1 MAFRTTSSESARL
14 KQARPTRS
22 VPPDDGARIVAKT
35 DQLTEL
41 ALRGTLIAKDAAMN
55 LRDLL
60 ENSSMMAFLAVK
72 DCEKELDQ
80 IERQIDE
87 KLPKAITRVGEAKA
101 RELLACLKFI
111 TDLERIGDL
120 LWWVAQRL
128 QSVRVPPKT
137 RKQMEKIAEILESM
151 LAQVHQGFTERDLE
165 LATAVLKTDSEIDL
179 VCRALFR
186 EYLHQRSNSHS
197 VDVLLMTQSLER
209 AGDHT
214 KNLAEELYHLI
225 EGRSLRHSKKS
236 SRASN

>member
-1 MAFRTTSSESARL
+1 MPGASE
-14 KQARPTRS
+14 
-22 VPPDDGARIVAKT
+22 KT
-35 DQLTEL
+35 EQLTEL
-41 ALRGTLIAKDAAMN
+41 ALRGTLIAKDSAMN

-87 KLPKAITRVGEAKA
+87 KLPKAITRVGESKA

-120 LWWVAQRL
+120 GWWVAQRL
-128 QSVRVPPKT
+128 QSVKVPPKT
-137 RKQMEKIAEILESM
+137 RKQMQNIAAILEKM
-151 LAQVHQGFTERDLE
+151 LDQVHRGFTERDTA

-179 VCRALFR
+179 ICRALFR
-186 EYLHQRSNSHS
+186 EYLQQRSNAHS
-197 VDVLLMTQSLER
+197 VDVLLMTQALER
-209 AGDHT
+209 AGDHA

-225 EGRSLRHSKKS
+225 EGHSLRHSKKS
-236 SRASN
+236 SRSSN

>member
-1 MAFRTTSSESARL
+1 MATASE
-14 KQARPTRS
+14 
-22 VPPDDGARIVAKT
+22 KT
-35 DQLTEL
+35 EQLTEM

-120 LWWVAQRL
+120 QWWVAQRL

-137 RKQMEKIAEILESM
+137 RKQMQKIAEILEGM
-151 LAQVHQGFTERDLE
+151 LAQIHQGFTDRDLE
-165 LATAVLKTDSEIDL
+165 LATAVLKSDSEIDL
-179 VCRALFR
+179 ICRALFR
-186 EYLHQRSNSHS
+186 EYLQQRSNSQS
-197 VDVLLMTQSLER
+197 VDVLLMTQALER
-209 AGDHT
+209 AGDHA

-225 EGRSLRHSKKS
+225 EGHSLRHSKKS

>member
-1 MAFRTTSSESARL
+1 MASTTE
-14 KQARPTRS
+14 
-22 VPPDDGARIVAKT
+22 KT

-120 LWWVAQRL
+120 QWWVAQRL

-137 RKQMEKIAEILESM
+137 RKQMQKIAEILEGM
-151 LAQVHQGFTERDLE
+151 LAQIHQGFTDRDLD

-179 VCRALFR
+179 ICRSLFR
-186 EYLHQRSNSHS
+186 EYLQQRSNSHS
-197 VDVLLMTQSLER
+197 VDVLLMTQALER

-225 EGRSLRHSKKS
+225 EGHSLRHSKKS